1 MKEAKR
7 KKCIVSEPLIDFIQ
21 PENYIFPQLH
31 FEIGAVNNV
40 LDHLQSFIEEQVE
53 VISDEERTLRN
64 SKITAN
70 VVYTKTKQKQ
80 DLCLIEQI

>member
-1 MKEAKR
+1 MKLLQVNERSQK

-40 LDHLQSFIEEQVE
+40 LDHLKAFIEEQVE

-70 VVYTKTKQKQ
+70 AVYV
-80 DLCLIEQI
+80 